1 MHEDASFVRS
11 HTRGASGVKEYTP
24 IERANLA
31 LVRTVYDEVL
41 EPLDPAHVDRY
52 FRPDYIQHSPMA
64 ETGAAGLKAF
74 LVWAKSVSPDA
85 HHDVKR
91 MFGDGDHVIAHVHV
105 VITPGTPGVAVI
117 DIFRVQDGLIAEHW
131 DASQE
136 LTGRSANNNGVF

>member
-1 MHEDASFVRS
+1 MKD
-11 HTRGASGVKEYTP
+11 YTP
-24 IERANLA
+24 VERANLA

-41 EPLDPAHVDRY
+41 EPLDPAQVDRY

-85 HHDVKR
+85 HHHVKR
-91 MFGDGDHVIAHVHV
+91 MFADGDHVIAHVHV
-105 VITPGTPGVAVI
+105 VITPGTPGVAVV

-136 LTGRSANNNGVF
+136 LTGRSANDNGVF